1 MYRRCA
7 SPYPHDSFPAENS
20 ARHVRQNPLPIA
32 SIYII
37 DHFSFRQDNRTQN
50 PRGVLP
56 EQRSAGIY
64 DWFMAA
70 HPPFPCGCSTPP
82 VLRLM
87 LVRVVV
93 EISEYQY
100 FKTFLTCL
108 YYIPIVDSSNYS
120 RCSHECSLLLSAF
133 LAPLVCGGK
142 WELCAVQ
149 ALGMA
154 GENRQR
160 SGRLRDF
167 KGNCAARIGE
177 RACCPC
183 QFRVF
188 PIYCVCRHESACPT
202 DAMNNRFPSNG
213 RINR

>member
-1 MYRRCA
+1 MRDGFHNVSRFA
-7 SPYPHDSFPAENS
+7 SAYPHDSFPAENS

-32 SIYII
+32 SIHII
-37 DHFSFRQDNRTQN
+37 GLFSFRQDNRTQN

-56 EQRSAGIY
+56 GQRSAGIS

-108 YYIPIVDSSNYS
+108 YYIPIVDSSDYA
-120 RCSHECSLLLSAF
+120 RCSHECRLLHFCFLS
-133 LAPLVCGGK
+133 APLVWVGNRGICVRAR
-142 WELCAVQ
+142 WEWMDAGDAAVI
-149 ALGMA
+149 A
-154 GENRQR
+154 
-160 SGRLRDF
+160 
-167 KGNCAARIGE
+167 I
-177 RACCPC
+177 
-183 QFRVF
+183 
-188 PIYCVCRHESACPT
+188 H
-202 DAMNNRFPSNG
+202 
-213 RINR
+213 

>member
-1 MYRRCA
+1 MVSTTYCRWA
-7 SPYPHDSFPAENS
+7 SAYSNDSFPAENS

-37 DHFSFRQDNRTQN
+37 GLFSFRQDNRTQN

-56 EQRSAGIY
+56 GQRSAGIS

-70 HPPFPCGCSTPP
+70 PPPFPCGCSTPP

-108 YYIPIVDSSNYS
+108 YYIPIVLDNDSFDLSCFGQPDHLIPARTVKCYPGHTIVNEELWIRETVVGCVLQKDFLLERDLSRVNYT
-120 RCSHECSLLLSAF
+120 L
-133 LAPLVCGGK
+133 
-142 WELCAVQ
+142 
-149 ALGMA
+149 
-154 GENRQR
+154 
-160 SGRLRDF
+160 
-167 KGNCAARIGE
+167 
-177 RACCPC
+177 
-183 QFRVF
+183 
-188 PIYCVCRHESACPT
+188 CPT
-202 DAMNNRFPSNG
+202 GTLISS
-213 RINR
+213 

>member
-108 YYIPIVDSSNYS
+108 YYIPIVDSAHNS
-120 RCSHECSLLLSAF
+120 RCSHECCLLHFRF
-133 LAPLVCGGK
+133 LGSPSMRRQYGIMRCGTAGNGWALRTSGIACQQKAPLLFGRNGARDYSSSSSSSSTSLTGG
-142 WELCAVQ
+142 LSPSMTMPCFCA
-149 ALGMA
+149 
-154 GENRQR
+154 
-160 SGRLRDF
+160 
-167 KGNCAARIGE
+167 
-177 RACCPC
+177 
-183 QFRVF
+183 
-188 PIYCVCRHESACPT
+188 
-202 DAMNNRFPSNG
+202 
-213 RINR
+213 